1 MSGNRTQSP
10 TAVCVQVCA
19 FRVGFDD
26 FKSRLESFTMVDWDE
41 VCEELGF
48 SELHKIVCGFS
59 IRDLDA
65 EAQLHPEL
73 LDITDACGLS
83 PLHFASRFGRADYVR
98 TLLEHG
104 SNPNI
109 GNQRPLFAAAMSDE
123 YQCIRLLLEYGAA
136 TDCVREYVWAISGG
150 LYRHAKEEEALAIDA
165 LLLEYA
171 YDFNCQ
177 DGEGK
182 TALMYCS
189 MIPRLQHSWLHNH
202 RIPRLRLLLDVPVD
216 TEVRDDVGKTAL
228 HFAIEHSNVMA
239 FEMLMNA
246 GACLDVDLPEGMTI
260 LHYAILHT
268 RDHNLVQAMRKADL
282 SSIDLERRDDDG
294 YTALDFLVLRARAE
308 WSDHPRQTEYVDYY
322 PRRVQ
327 PYRSANSPWIFGWI
341 GVAATSEEECRV
353 VEALGELLQWIQD
366 LQGVQEKER
375 YPPLRTLVERGDHNN
390 RICDSS
396 VSCTDVLPGAW
407 PE

>member
-10 TAVCVQVCA
+10 TAVCVQVFA
-19 FRVGFDD
+19 FGVEFDH

-109 GNQRPLFAAAMSDE
+109 GNERPLVAAAMNDE
-123 YQCIRLLLEYGAA
+123 YQCIRLLLEYGAT
-136 TDCVREYVWAISGG
+136 TDCMREYVWEISDG

-182 TALMYCS
+182 TALMYCP
-189 MIPRLQHSWLHNH
+189 MFPTLEQSWLHNH
-202 RIPRLRLLLDVPVD
+202 RIPKLRLLLDVPVD
-216 TEVRDDVGKTAL
+216 TEVKDDEGKTAL

-246 GACLDVDLPEGMTI
+246 GACLDVDLPEGTTI

-282 SSIDLERRDDDG
+282 IPINLERRDNDG
-294 YTALDFLVLRARAE
+294 YTALDLLVLRARAE
-308 WSDHPRQTEYVDYY
+308 WSDRSCQFDNDFY
-322 PRRVQ
+322 PRCVQ

-341 GVAATSEEECRV
+341 GVAATLEEECRV
-353 VEALGELLQWIQD
+353 VEALEELLQRIQAS
-366 LQGVQEKER
+366 QGVQEKER
-375 YPPLRTLVERGDHNN
+375 YPPLRTLVERDEYNN
-390 RICDSS
+390 LLFDSS

>member
-10 TAVCVQVCA
+10 TALCVQVCA
-19 FRVGFDD
+19 FGVGFDD

-48 SELHKIVCGFS
+48 SELHKIVWGFS

-73 LDITDACGLS
+73 LDMTDAGGLS
-83 PLHFASRFGRADYVR
+83 PLHSASRFGRADYVR
-98 TLLEHG
+98 TLFEHG

-109 GNQRPLFAAAMSDE
+109 GNQRPLVAAAMSEE
-123 YQCIRLLLEYGAA
+123 YQCIRLLLEDGAT
-136 TDCVREYVWAISGG
+136 TDCVRGYVRAISHG
-150 LYRHAKEEEALAIDA
+150 LYSHAKEDEALAIDA

-189 MIPRLQHSWLHNH
+189 MIPRLQHPWLHNH

-216 TEVRDDVGKTAL
+216 TEVKDDEGKTAL

-246 GACLDVDLPEGMTI
+246 GACLDVDLPEGTTI

-294 YTALDFLVLRARAE
+294 YTALDLLVLRARAE
-308 WSDHPRQTEYVDYY
+308 WSDHPCQIAYVNYN
-322 PRRVQ
+322 PRRVR

-353 VEALGELLQWIQD
+353 VEAMEELLQWIQD
-366 LQGVQEKER
+366 LQGAQGKER
-375 YPPLRTLVERGDHNN
+375 YPPLRTLVERDEYNN
-390 RICDSS
+390 LLFDSS